1 MYQANQAALNQQT
14 NISLVDIRQQEI
26 NYFASFFS
34 SFGIQCFFLCGILAG
49 SVSQTPSFN
58 CAENCSYFW
67 QYLYNISCSSCI
79 AVTAIELLI
88 AVFISVY
95 AQGLAIR
102 GKEGSMISS
111 VLGMI
116 SEQERVVQYF
126 AVSVVLFQTQLF
138 AMFFIVAD
146 QTWAIICGIIILMI
160 TYYMYRSALRI
171 YNVFKWDFK
180 HSGWNYDRKSD
191 HERKL
196 HDLSP
201 DLMEDLASASHLKDS
216 AKSGSPLKRIF
227 SKSNPF
233 EYYDDEEDEDEE
245 DDEPN
250 TGEGDQQSPK
260 SGQETPKKKKSKTFM
275 GKLKKTF
282 NKIPF
287 ASSLKKSSKK
297 DKDNKTEKDTET
309 NDYPQHPEEISHH
322 SDALYMEMND
332 VDTSKQKNNNKS
344 KKDKSSGKE
353 KDRQISSSS
362 SSYTSSSHSSQSVR
376 SILNQHAEGYL
387 TVYILQTQQ
396 SILSSSGE
404 SYQWIR
410 YYFILKDSFVFYYS
424 DRQAFQKNPS
434 KPLNTRPIDLEGYQL
449 YKQNNIA
456 GPPFEFSL
464 KPLSREDIRKEWKF
478 RSDTISEEKYWLEKL
493 SYVLSKINK

>member
-1 MYQANQAALNQQT
+1 
-14 NISLVDIRQQEI
+14 
-26 NYFASFFS
+26 
-34 SFGIQCFFLCGILAG
+34 
-49 SVSQTPSFN
+49 
-58 CAENCSYFW
+58 
-67 QYLYNISCSSCI
+67 
-79 AVTAIELLI
+79 
-88 AVFISVY
+88 
-95 AQGLAIR
+95 
-102 GKEGSMISS
+102 
-111 VLGMI
+111 
-116 SEQERVVQYF
+116 
-126 AVSVVLFQTQLF
+126 
-138 AMFFIVAD
+138 
-146 QTWAIICGIIILMI
+146 
-160 TYYMYRSALRI
+160 
-171 YNVFKWDFK
+171 
-180 HSGWNYDRKSD
+180 
-191 HERKL
+191 
-196 HDLSP
+196 
-201 DLMEDLASASHLKDS
+201 
-216 AKSGSPLKRIF
+216 
-227 SKSNPF
+227 
-233 EYYDDEEDEDEE
+233 
-245 DDEPN
+245 
-250 TGEGDQQSPK
+250 
-260 SGQETPKKKKSKTFM
+260 M

-424 DRQAFQKNPS
+424 DRKAFQKNPS